1 MNLDTVAF
9 LATAIGVCIAAW
21 QIWENRKLTQTSFED
36 GLDQQY
42 RNLAMDIPVDALI
55 GKPIKDNKKDVLRE
69 IIYNY
74 LDLCNEQTYLWQK
87 KRISKNRWK
96 DWNDGI
102 KDNLAKPA
110 FKEVWDEIKKKAP
123 GTFTALELLEK
134 GGFKI
139 DQAKCEILLRLT
151 TCCKGWRKKPHHP

>member
-1 MNLDTVAF
+1 MNLNTLAS

-21 QIWENRKLTQTSFED
+21 QIWESRKLAQTSFED

-42 RNLAMDIPVDALI
+42 RKLAMDIPVDALI
-55 GKPIKDNKKDVLRE
+55 GKPINDNKKDDLRE

-74 LDLCNEQTYLWQK
+74 LDLCNEQTYLRQK

-96 DWNDGI
+96 EWNDGI

-110 FKEVWDEIKKKAP
+110 FKQVWDEIKDKAP
-123 GTFTALELLEK
+123 RAFTALDLLEK
-134 GGFKI
+134 GEFKI
-139 DQAKCEILLRLT
+139 DPTK
-151 TCCKGWRKKPHHP
+151 W